1 MAVLGQ
7 IFAMAGHADHKL
19 RIKDQDR
26 LRQFIRTEM
35 ILDRFQR
42 AFFRE
47 PLIGDTVP
55 VSLTDQQIA
64 LGKELL
70 AKSLP
75 NLSAVE
81 FSGETAPRVI
91 SAEAMDEAAWARHY
105 AERERGNE
113 TPVSSPTVGTIQ

>member
-1 MAVLGQ
+1 
-7 IFAMAGHADHKL
+7 MAGHADHKL

-26 LRQFIRTEM
+26 LRAYIRTEM

-47 PLIGDTVP
+47 PLEGYSEP
-55 VSLTDQQIA
+55 VELSDRQIA

-75 NLSAVE
+75 NLTAVE
-81 FSGETAPRVI
+81 FTGDTAPRVI

-105 AERERGNE
+105 AERELTAE
-113 TPVSSPTVGTIQ
+113 TPTPSEGGTLQ

>member
-1 MAVLGQ
+1 
-7 IFAMAGHADHKL
+7 MAGHADHKL

-26 LRQFIRTEM
+26 LRAYIRTEM

-42 AFFRE
+42 AFFGE
-47 PLIGDTVP
+47 PLIGQVEP
-55 VSLTDQQIA
+55 VELTDRQIA

-81 FSGETAPRVI
+81 I
-91 SAEAMDEAAWARHY
+91 SASDVPRTISTDAMDEAAWAAHY
-105 AERERGNE
+105 AERERVNE
-113 TPVSSPTVGTIQ
+113 VPRTDGETLQ